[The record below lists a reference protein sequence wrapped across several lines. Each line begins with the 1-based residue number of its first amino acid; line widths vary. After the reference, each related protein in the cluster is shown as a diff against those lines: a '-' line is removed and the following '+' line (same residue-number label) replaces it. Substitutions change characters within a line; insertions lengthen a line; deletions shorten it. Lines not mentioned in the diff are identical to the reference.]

1 MAMLRFIAAL
11 AVLTFTASACSRGEV
26 TIDGAWKTTSIE
38 LGGEKYVDEFH
49 REIHGKAED
58 GKYSATL
65 GAGNAPLSITLK
77 GTYTLDPS
85 TDPKSIDIH
94 PAKDANQALINQ
106 SLGVGP
112 DRNILAIYE
121 RSGGSLR
128 ICGDLTGKSR
138 PTEFKT
144 AKGTQQFLL
153 TLERDDDAR

>member
-26 TIDGAWKTTSIE
+26 TIDGAWKTTSI
-38 LGGEKYVDEFH
+38 
-49 REIHGKAED
+49 A
-58 GKYSATL
+58 
-65 GAGNAPLSITLK
+65 LK
-77 GTYTLDPS
+77 GTYTLGPS